1 MNSKPCKHCLQ
12 IMKSMNVK
20 RVYYTV
26 KTEDNKVYYKC
37 EKVKNMTSDHESFI
51 QKKFNLYKV

>member
-1 MNSKPCKHCLQ
+1 
-12 IMKSMNVK
+12 MKSMNVK

-37 EKVKNMTSDHESFI
+37 EKVKDMISDHESFI
-51 QKKFNLYKV
+51 QKNFKHWKVVV